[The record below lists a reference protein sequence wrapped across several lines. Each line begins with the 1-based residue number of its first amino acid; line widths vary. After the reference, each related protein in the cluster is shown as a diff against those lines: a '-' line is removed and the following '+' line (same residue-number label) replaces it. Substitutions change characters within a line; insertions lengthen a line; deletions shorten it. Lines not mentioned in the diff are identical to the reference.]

1 MPAKKRTRPGSN
13 GLPAANTHALR
24 ELAGTPADPDVV
36 LASLPIGTPDYLR
49 VIGAYLKKY
58 NHQHAKR
65 HKGVGFKTMLERQR
79 LYASFFTELRQH
91 TAYRNLDPRQLA
103 NRHVEVVVRRW
114 LERGLKTATLHNYL
128 SFLRTFAG
136 WIGKRGM
143 VREPAYYVGSESP
156 HAHRSEVATE
166 DGSWTARNVEIKA
179 KIAEIARFDS
189 WSGMHLELEL
199 HFGLRGKEAR
209 HLRPHGAIIARE
221 AANARDAAAF
231 PECQTFLHIGA
242 GAKGGRPR
250 DVPIA
255 TDEQRELLARVLSAV
270 APGGFVGRPG
280 FTTSQ
285 NQARFYSSMP
295 TTTSRPTR
303 AQRRRCAAA
312 RPALQAATSPGG
324 VSPARS
330 ATTAVAPARRISVR
344 MPVFQGRRPMHPRI
358 SPAMGTDDRAGNA
371 RLRALPFHPL
381 LPTPDERTLPWM
393 TQTFLSL
400 PPRSAPRN
408 CCSPP
413 SSIKESRIGAC

>member
-49 VIGAYLKKY
+49 VIGAYLRKY
-58 NHQHAKR
+58 NHQHARK

-79 LYASFFTELRQH
+79 LYASFFAELRQH

-103 NRHVEVVVRRW
+103 NRHIEVVVRRW

-156 HAHRSEVATE
+156 HAHRCGVATE

-179 KIAEIARFDS
+179 KIAEIASFDS

-199 HFGLRGKEAR
+199 NFGLRGKEAR
-209 HLRPHGAIIARE
+209 HLRPHGAVIPRE

-231 PECQTFLHIGA
+231 PECQTFLHISS
-242 GAKGGRPR
+242 GAKGGRAR

-285 NQARFYSSMP
+285 NQARFHYVIRKFGISKAGLGVVAHGLRHQYANDHFEADSGGASP
-295 TTTSRPTR
+295 VRGGK
-303 AQRRRCAAA
+303 A
-312 RPALQAATSPGG
+312 RPAGNDI
-324 VSPARS
+324 
-330 ATTAVAPARRISVR
+330 ARRRV
-344 MPVFQGRRPMHPRI
+344 
-358 SPAMGTDDRAGNA
+358 A
-371 RLRALPFHPL
+371 RALGHNRGRASSSYIGSDAG
-381 LPTPDERTLPWM
+381 LPGTPTD
-393 TQTFLSL
+393 S
-400 PPRSAPRN
+400 
-408 CCSPP
+408 SPDQ
-413 SSIKESRIGAC
+413 SGDGSR